1 MSFETFADVTLF
13 REHDSHAPKIVSVNY
28 AKLSGIESSASK
40 GNLSLHMKVPY
51 NKCVW
56 GG

>member
-40 GNLSLHMKVPY
+40 GNLSLHMKIPY